1 MPYNFDFEV
10 SYANIQS
17 PGGTIYILDSPGA
30 SNVQVIDLTR
40 ISGDSDADL
49 LGIVHDDMQLVQ
61 FQPSGTMPPL
71 QQQHQANTSSLH
83 QVNLQVAFAQAGE
96 MGAAANPTM
105 PSYVELPEDD
115 DGSIINQPQYHY
127 IPLMQILPGGLLVFT
142 GRNGVPLTSSTYNV
156 LFDTSDYFKVPSTD
170 DTYDIG
176 FRNTESDYQ
185 TDLSPD
191 EVRANESFVRQMG
204 RDVLRCQMCIGPR
217 GGTHW
222 LSYRR
227 SSGFADWQ
235 NDEMDHIAPR
245 RRCLAAH
252 NSFLECKRSTCRC
265 HISFRGLVKIGV
277 MIRDH
282 MNGGGHN

>member
-115 DGSIINQPQYHY
+115 DVSIINQPQYHY

-217 GGTHW
+217 GGTHC
-222 LSYRR
+222 R